1 MGQRTLTGADLS
13 ALRAEYDRKVHHAL
27 PARAREAGDWPI
39 RADHCFARVVLD
51 SVFGDVWYD
60 HVDGRPA
67 YEHLTADEL
76 RAAVDV
82 ADRMLDGG
90 RPVVAELN
98 ANSLRRRDAGSRE

>member
-51 SVFGDVWYD
+51 SVFDDVWYD

-76 RAAVDV
+76 RAAIDV

>member
-1 MGQRTLTGADLS
+1 MGQRTLTGTDLS

-76 RAAVDV
+76 RAAIDV